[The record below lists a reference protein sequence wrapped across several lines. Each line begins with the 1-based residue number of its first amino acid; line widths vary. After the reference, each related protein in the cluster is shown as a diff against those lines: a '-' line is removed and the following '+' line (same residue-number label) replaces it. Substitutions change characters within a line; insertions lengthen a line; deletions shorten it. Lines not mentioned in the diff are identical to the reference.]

1 MSLSLYLMN
10 ARDLCKELQQEC
22 EKIGIEFASAIIV
35 QLGKENWK
43 RLLLD
48 GREDF
53 FAYLRATPS
62 QRKRKSGWKD
72 TRFQTV
78 FAVGALL
85 YAQRSVA
92 YLEIAVALEHLEG
105 HRYRDALA
113 LAAELVAEHED
124 LPDALWPFDSN
135 NPF

>member
-10 ARDLCKELQQEC
+10 ARDLCKELEQEC
-22 EKIGIEFASAIIV
+22 EKIGIELASAIIV

-62 QRKRKSGWKD
+62 QRKRKSAWKD
-72 TRFQTV
+72 TKFQAV
-78 FAVGALL
+78 CAVGALL
-85 YAQRSVA
+85 YARRSAA
-92 YLEIAVALEHLEG
+92 YLEIAVALEHIEG
-105 HRYRDALA
+105 QSYRDGLA
-113 LAAELVAEHED
+113 LVAEVVAEHED